1 MTNPRL
7 SRFSR
12 SIAGR
17 VAVVTGAASG
27 MGRATSYLFADE
39 GAKVA
44 VVDRDAEGV
53 VAVVDA
59 IRGVGGTAEGFT
71 LDVSDEAAINAT
83 VEKIRSA
90 LGPIDIL
97 VNNAGISIQAK
108 LESIEEAEYDAVLDT
123 NLKGAFF
130 MAQAAAKQMIA
141 AKCPGRIVNIASIV
155 GMRAVGQLSSYGMSK
170 AGMIQMTHSMAREW
184 GRYGINTNAIAP
196 GYIAT
201 DISAEFLATEI
212 GAKWV
217 GALPRRRMGRAEDL
231 DALLLLLCSGEASRF
246 INGSVMV
253 ADDGFTS
260 L

>member
-1 MTNPRL
+1 MSDL
-7 SRFSR
+7 AGK
-12 SIAGR
+12 IAL
-17 VAVVTGAASG
+17 VTGASSG
-27 MGRATSYLFADE
+27 LGDRFARVLA
-39 GAKVA
+39 GAGARVVIA
-44 VVDRDAEGV
+44 ARRVDRLEALAGELRAAGHEALP
-53 VAVVDA
+53 VA
-59 IRGVGGTAEGFT
+59 I
-71 LDVSDEAAINAT
+71 DVASVASVRAGAQAVLAAW
-83 VEKIRSA
+83 
-90 LGPIDIL
+90 GPIDIL